1 MEALYEKAGLTDADV
16 AAVRADLAA
25 RMRETFDA
33 FVEQAVQR
41 ALALPGFGG
50 VTAEVVRPNLQ
61 HSCRLYL
68 ESLEGDE
75 AGRFDA
81 FFREI
86 ALRRAREGVPPRVML
101 VVTDV
106 VEALLRDLAARHISA
121 PRELLAA
128 ALVAREVCDKVRS
141 FSLDVLQQVQLERR
155 AEIDRLVG
163 QFSAPILPV
172 LPGVLVLPVV
182 GALSPARAGRILDAL
197 LAGIASHAAHTAIVD
212 LTGLAEAE
220 PTLAEHLNRIAAA
233 TQLLGARFVLV
244 GVAPAVAS
252 LLVAA
257 GARLGGVALH
267 ATLADA
273 LMSAA
278 RGGG

>member
-1 MEALYEKAGLTDADV
+1 MEPLYDRAGLTEASV
-16 AAVRADLAA
+16 AAVRAELAA
-25 RMRETFDA
+25 RMREEFDE
-33 FVEQAVQR
+33 FVEMAVR
-41 ALALPGFGG
+41 RTLAAPGFGG
-50 VTAEVVRPNLQ
+50 VTAEVVRPNLK
-61 HSCRLYL
+61 HTCRLCL

-75 AGRFDA
+75 GGRFDA
-81 FFREI
+81 FFREV
-86 ALRRAREGVPPRVML
+86 ALRRAREGVPPRML
-101 VVTDV
+101 IAVNDLL
-106 VEALLRDLAARHISA
+106 EALLRDLAARHMRD
-121 PRELLAA
+121 PRQLLAA
-128 ALVAREVCDKVRS
+128 ALVARELCDKVRN
-141 FSLDVLQQVQLERR
+141 FSLDVLHQVQVERR
-155 AEIDRLVG
+155 AEIERLVG

-182 GALSPARAGRILDAL
+182 GAISPARAGRILDVL
-197 LAGIASHAAHTAIVD
+197 LAGITRHRAHTAIVD

-220 PTLAEHLNRIAAA
+220 VTLAEHLNRIAAA

-257 GARLGGVALH
+257 GARLGGVTLH

-278 RGGG
+278 RGEG